1 MILQKA
7 DEIKTV
13 CESVVLQTS
22 QMFFVF
28 DTFKPL
34 KPFTCKHNFYIRALE
49 TQTLELYNITKCCF
63 ASPKLK
69 LQIQIKS
76 YQQILFKDVPMFKIL
91 VGNCSKCR
99 SISLGNHYRWL
110 AFQTEH
116 VLFLEFIPCFF
127 VHRLQFV
134 LQFYLK
140 LFN

>member
-1 MILQKA
+1 MKSRQ
-7 DEIKTV
+7 
-13 CESVVLQTS
+13 SVRVLFYRHRRCSLFSTLLS
-22 QMFFVF
+22 HLNHLHANI
-28 DTFKPL
+28 TFNK
-34 KPFTCKHNFYIRALE
+34 
-49 TQTLELYNITKCCF
+49 TLELYNIIMCCF

-76 YQQILFKDVPMFKIL
+76 DQKILFKDVPMFKIL
-91 VGNCSKCR
+91 VCNRSKCC

-110 AFQTEH
+110 AFQTEN
-116 VLFLEFIPCFF
+116 VLFLEWILFCF